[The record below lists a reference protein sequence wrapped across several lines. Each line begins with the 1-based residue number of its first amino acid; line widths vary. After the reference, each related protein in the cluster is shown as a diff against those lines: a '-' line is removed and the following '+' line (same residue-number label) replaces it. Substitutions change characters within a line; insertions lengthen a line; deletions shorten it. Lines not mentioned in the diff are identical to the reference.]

1 MSNIHIVKKGDT
13 LWGISNKYH
22 IKLNELIEINGLYGR
37 KKNLLKI
44 GQQIYLK
51 KENVKK
57 YDTTLVIK
65 IYDLKWEPITHGKLL
80 LEYDDKC
87 HLVTS
92 NDKGVIE
99 DIQIEDAL
107 KGIKISF
114 YTLKN
119 KFELIAH
126 HKTLPLGKKIL
137 KLSSRAMM
145 IKGNTYK
152 VEGIPRTN
160 TKTIEKELKVNSKKV
175 QHSSGASGASETRI
189 EGGLPAVTVAPVYS
203 EENLYLHPDN
213 EKYRKII
220 IDAAKKY
227 NLAPQALAAKIN
239 AEAGTKKGS
248 QEWNPQAQAS
258 TSSAVGLTQFLSGTW
273 YEICTVSTYK
283 DTLLQQ
289 YVIKKKLISNFK
301 ENMALKLISNTD
313 KAKLKAL
320 GTDPTFSVDSAA
332 AYARANI
339 NIVKKIYSKI
349 DSLEPGD
356 LAKVGYVA
364 HHDGPTGFGKIVEA
378 TNDPSWSKLQGQVC
392 PKNNPNCDTY
402 LNYKER
408 FSNGRDA
415 YRWWLCTEYTDSKIN
430 VNRFTLSPKD
440 GKKFKNARTMEEIIV
455 FLGGKPL
462 VRPSR
467 DFEKKGTTDN
477 SKLNDNINIVI
488 TSLVN
493 NKVQANIS
501 YFVKS
506 KYGLKPHSTNANG
519 HEIIH
524 AKKDDKIEIIF
535 NDQVVASINAIND
548 KEEFK
553 INFPSKNITNASTEK
568 QSSNSEQKLNF
579 NRWRN
584 PLNGICQIRRFGY
597 NSLPL
602 KANASSY
609 NEKNLEQATKVASRF
624 NRTSYRASGIHQG
637 VDLEADNGINI
648 YPVCVGTIAKVIPA
662 YPGYGK
668 TIILECDVNDL
679 PSSKKVLAKN
689 LDTIY
694 FIYAHLNS
702 INVSEGDS
710 ITTLDTVLGKT
721 GNSGNAGS
729 MTRIEDGSH
738 LHFEVRSEIM
748 KSMGKSGMSY
758 RLDPFPWL
766 DNCMTTENG
775 VKVNR

>member
-1 MSNIHIVKKGDT
+1 SG
-13 LWGISNKYH
+13 
-22 IKLNELIEINGLYGR
+22 
-37 KKNLLKI
+37 
-44 GQQIYLK
+44 
-51 KENVKK
+51 
-57 YDTTLVIK
+57 
-65 IYDLKWEPITHGKLL
+65 
-80 LEYDDKC
+80 
-87 HLVTS
+87 
-92 NDKGVIE
+92 
-99 DIQIEDAL
+99 A
-107 KGIKISF
+107 
-114 YTLKN
+114 
-119 KFELIAH
+119 
-126 HKTLPLGKKIL
+126 
-137 KLSSRAMM
+137 
-145 IKGNTYK
+145 
-152 VEGIPRTN
+152 
-160 TKTIEKELKVNSKKV
+160 
-175 QHSSGASGASETRI
+175 SGASGASETRI

-506 KYGLKPHSTNANG
+506 KYGLKPHSTNVNG

-524 AKKDDKIEIIF
+524 AKKGDKIEILF
-535 NDQVVASINAIND
+535 NDQVIASINAIND

-609 NEKNLEQATKVASRF
+609 NEKNLEQATKIASRF

-637 VDLEADNGINI
+637 VDLEADNGVNI

-702 INVSEGDS
+702 INVSEGDI

>member
-51 KENVKK
+51 KDNVKK

-87 HLVTS
+87 HLATS

-175 QHSSGASGASETRI
+175 QHSSGASETRI

-378 TNDPSWSKLQGQVC
+378 TNDLSWSKLQGQVC

-506 KYGLKPHSTNANG
+506 KYGLKPHSTNVNG

-524 AKKDDKIEIIF
+524 AKKGDKIEILF
-535 NDQVVASINAIND
+535 NDQVIASINAIND

-609 NEKNLEQATKVASRF
+609 NEKNLEQATKIASRF

-637 VDLEADNGINI
+637 VDLEADNGVNI

>member
-1 MSNIHIVKKGDT
+1 M
-13 LWGISNKYH
+13 
-22 IKLNELIEINGLYGR
+22 
-37 KKNLLKI
+37 
-44 GQQIYLK
+44 
-51 KENVKK
+51 
-57 YDTTLVIK
+57 
-65 IYDLKWEPITHGKLL
+65 
-80 LEYDDKC
+80 
-87 HLVTS
+87 
-92 NDKGVIE
+92 
-99 DIQIEDAL
+99 
-107 KGIKISF
+107 
-114 YTLKN
+114 
-119 KFELIAH
+119 
-126 HKTLPLGKKIL
+126 
-137 KLSSRAMM
+137 
-145 IKGNTYK
+145 
-152 VEGIPRTN
+152 
-160 TKTIEKELKVNSKKV
+160 
-175 QHSSGASGASETRI
+175 
-189 EGGLPAVTVAPVYS
+189 
-203 EENLYLHPDN
+203 
-213 EKYRKII
+213 
-220 IDAAKKY
+220 
-227 NLAPQALAAKIN
+227 
-239 AEAGTKKGS
+239 
-248 QEWNPQAQAS
+248 
-258 TSSAVGLTQFLSGTW
+258 TQFLSGTW

-506 KYGLKPHSTNANG
+506 KYGLKPHSTNVNG

-524 AKKDDKIEIIF
+524 AKKGDKIEILF
-535 NDQVVASINAIND
+535 NDQVIASINAIND

-553 INFPSKNITNASTEK
+553 INFP
-568 QSSNSEQKLNF
+568 L
-579 NRWRN
+579 
-584 PLNGICQIRRFGY
+584 
-597 NSLPL
+597 
-602 KANASSY
+602 
-609 NEKNLEQATKVASRF
+609 
-624 NRTSYRASGIHQG
+624 
-637 VDLEADNGINI
+637 
-648 YPVCVGTIAKVIPA
+648 
-662 YPGYGK
+662 
-668 TIILECDVNDL
+668 
-679 PSSKKVLAKN
+679 
-689 LDTIY
+689 
-694 FIYAHLNS
+694 
-702 INVSEGDS
+702 
-710 ITTLDTVLGKT
+710 
-721 GNSGNAGS
+721 
-729 MTRIEDGSH
+729 RI
-738 LHFEVRSEIM
+738 
-748 KSMGKSGMSY
+748 
-758 RLDPFPWL
+758 
-766 DNCMTTENG
+766 
-775 VKVNR
+775 

>member
-1 MSNIHIVKKGDT
+1 M
-13 LWGISNKYH
+13 
-22 IKLNELIEINGLYGR
+22 
-37 KKNLLKI
+37 
-44 GQQIYLK
+44 
-51 KENVKK
+51 
-57 YDTTLVIK
+57 
-65 IYDLKWEPITHGKLL
+65 
-80 LEYDDKC
+80 
-87 HLVTS
+87 
-92 NDKGVIE
+92 
-99 DIQIEDAL
+99 
-107 KGIKISF
+107 
-114 YTLKN
+114 
-119 KFELIAH
+119 
-126 HKTLPLGKKIL
+126 
-137 KLSSRAMM
+137 
-145 IKGNTYK
+145 
-152 VEGIPRTN
+152 
-160 TKTIEKELKVNSKKV
+160 
-175 QHSSGASGASETRI
+175 
-189 EGGLPAVTVAPVYS
+189 
-203 EENLYLHPDN
+203 
-213 EKYRKII
+213 
-220 IDAAKKY
+220 
-227 NLAPQALAAKIN
+227 
-239 AEAGTKKGS
+239 
-248 QEWNPQAQAS
+248 
-258 TSSAVGLTQFLSGTW
+258 TQFLSGTW

-506 KYGLKPHSTNANG
+506 KYGLKPHSTNVNG

-524 AKKDDKIEIIF
+524 AKKGDKIEILF
-535 NDQVVASINAIND
+535 NDQVIASINAIND

-609 NEKNLEQATKVASRF
+609 NEKNLEQATKIASRF

-637 VDLEADNGINI
+637 VDLEADNGVNI